1 MDGSCQPPTTNPDDD
16 ELSAITSGNE
26 NLKFSNRESMISAA
40 GATRGDRSEGL
51 GSADCAGQRGTHQEG
66 DLRLD
71 TGVHVVGERHGAA
84 VSDTHRVGQAAPD
97 HLVDADLGHLRTRG
111 EAHLDA
117 DQPLTALPAAADRL
131 RLDGVRV
138 GDTEIDGVGELSDR
152 GGRAGR
158 LVGPFGEFAE

>member
-1 MDGSCQPPTTNPDDD
+1 MPATDD
-16 ELSAITSGNE
+16 EPRRRRVVGDHVGQREPEVLESRVDDLGSG
-26 NLKFSNRESMISAA
+26 SD
-40 GATRGDRSEGL
+40 RGNRSEGL
-51 GSADCAGQRGTHQEG
+51 GSADRAGQRGAHQEG

-71 TGVHVVGERHGAA
+71 TGMHVVGERHGAA
-84 VSDTHRVGQAAPD
+84 VSDAHRAGQAAPD

-131 RLDGVRV
+131 RLDGVRA